1 MINMFEKRQPVNLEF
16 EVDLIEKVNALKK
29 YYGVQ
34 SSAELIR
41 VLVNEKAKQL
51 NAGPLEANVN
61 GN

>member
-1 MINMFEKRQPVNLEF
+1 MDVTQVSVEVEGDLKRK
-16 EVDLIEKVNALKK
+16 VDALKN
-29 YYGVQ
+29 YYGIQ

-51 NAGPLEANVN
+51 NAASLEANAN